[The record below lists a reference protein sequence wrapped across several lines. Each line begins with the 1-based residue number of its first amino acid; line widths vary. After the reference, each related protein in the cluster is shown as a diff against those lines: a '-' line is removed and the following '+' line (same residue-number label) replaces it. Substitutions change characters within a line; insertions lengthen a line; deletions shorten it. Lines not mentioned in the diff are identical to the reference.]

1 MGTGT
6 HAGNRKI
13 AWLSPLPPQ
22 RSGIAYYSYSL
33 IKALKPHLDIDLY
46 YDTEL
51 PALELRNE
59 FDVYPIHL
67 FPERREAYD
76 EVIYHLGNHSGF
88 HKTIYQLAWKYPGTI
103 VLHDYNLSAVMHDA
117 FYLQADWQLYE
128 QALVDSNGERDHHGL
143 LGLVPQLRRN
153 VNGLPMSHAVVNKS
167 RKVIVHHQW
176 LKHQFNNNDHIDV
189 IPLFGEISF
198 SPTLE
203 QIARFREKFSIK
215 DTHFLI
221 SCLGFVNRNKLPELQ
236 VKVVKKLLAQGFPVH
251 LLFAGETS
259 PEVRALQEEVEASE
273 FRKYI
278 TFAGYLDETDYLS
291 ALFAADVVINL
302 RNPSM
307 GEGSLTLVHALAA
320 AKPTIISDANQ
331 YTEFPDKVC
340 WKLTHDENEAELLCD
355 YLTVLLS
362 NKNVRAAQ
370 SENAVNYVKS
380 VFAIEKIV
388 RHWLRV
394 ISK

>member
-103 VLHDYNLSAVMHDA
+103 VLHDYNLSAFMHDA

-198 SPTLE
+198 SPNFE

-362 NKNVRAAQ
+362 NKNVRAAL

>member
-103 VLHDYNLSAVMHDA
+103 VLHDYNLSAFMHDA

-221 SCLGFVNRNKLPELQ
+221 SCLGLPELQ

-362 NKNVRAAQ
+362 NKNVRAAL

>member
-1 MGTGT
+1 
-6 HAGNRKI
+6 
-13 AWLSPLPPQ
+13 
-22 RSGIAYYSYSL
+22 
-33 IKALKPHLDIDLY
+33 
-46 YDTEL
+46 
-51 PALELRNE
+51 
-59 FDVYPIHL
+59 
-67 FPERREAYD
+67 
-76 EVIYHLGNHSGF
+76 
-88 HKTIYQLAWKYPGTI
+88 
-103 VLHDYNLSAVMHDA
+103 
-117 FYLQADWQLYE
+117 
-128 QALVDSNGERDHHGL
+128 
-143 LGLVPQLRRN
+143 
-153 VNGLPMSHAVVNKS
+153 MSHAVVNKS

-362 NKNVRAAQ
+362 NKNVRAAL